1 MSEEKITL
9 EVKCPIL
16 GFEETKKME
25 FSTIDEVLLR
35 LKSLDGKDFSFVLIN
50 PFLIRPDYDFDI
62 PAYYQELLSL
72 TPNSNYVV
80 YNIVAL
86 AETIEESTVNFLAP
100 IIINKDNN
108 FMVQVILDT
117 VNYPDFFQADKISKY
132 MNKKDT
138 DKK

>member
-1 MSEEKITL
+1 MSKENIALT
-9 EVKCPIL
+9 VKCPIL
-16 GFEETKKME
+16 GFEETKNME
-25 FSTIDEVLLR
+25 FSVIDEVFLR

-62 PAYYQELLSL
+62 PTYYQELLGL

-86 AETIEESTVNFLAP
+86 DETIEESTVNFLAP

-108 FMVQVILDT
+108 SMVQVILDT

-132 MNKKDT
+132 MKKDNS
-138 DKK
+138 DKQ